1 MIAKAQI
8 ATTPIGRAGGN
19 RRGQRA
25 QGGGWVAGGDGD
37 DAGMGGVGMGGR
49 GGGGWVDG
57 SPGAPAVRGAS
68 GPGCERSGN
77 GSNRVEICAR
87 MRGNLGYSTC
97 FLVLTM
103 L

>member
-37 DAGMGGVGMGGR
+37 DAGMGGMGMGGR
-49 GGGGWVDG
+49 RGWGWGVG
-57 SPGAPAVRGAS
+57 SPGAPAVRCASGPGAS
-68 GPGCERSGN
+68 GPVMGLIGWKYVQECG
-77 GSNRVEICAR
+77 EILNIPLAFWC
-87 MRGNLGYSTC
+87 
-97 FLVLTM
+97 
-103 L
+103 